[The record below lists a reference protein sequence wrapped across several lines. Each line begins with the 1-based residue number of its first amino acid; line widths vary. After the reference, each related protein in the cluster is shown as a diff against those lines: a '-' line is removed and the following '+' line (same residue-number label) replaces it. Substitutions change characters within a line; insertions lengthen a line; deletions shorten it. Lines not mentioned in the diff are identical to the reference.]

1 MRKTIATV
9 FVCIMVMVVGTSCN
23 QSEEAVTKTTASSD
37 ITSIPNI
44 TGETMEY
51 MEEYLK
57 TYFNIDC
64 SKEFTVDTFKEAMEK
79 VSKED
84 VEPIQDLNGLSVIR
98 YGVEAAN
105 YKELAMTYK
114 DSKVEERLYF
124 EGLDEPEENGAYIA
138 TALDA
143 GLISNEE
150 ARQYIEN
157 KPVTKEMAV
166 SLLMQVADA
175 NGLGQNYLGYSDDEN
190 IDAKLENA
198 WNSFSIYDDEVL
210 SSIGKKMV
218 ENKITT
224 GYNLKNEA
232 YNANFLPELTLQ
244 YGHSDIKHAHQLV
257 ALLNSENIY
266 AKVQLEP
273 KVSIYEYLL
282 EWGPIPESTKTY
294 QVKKFSE
301 DLYLV
306 YALEYDLQLEFE
318 TKEDRNAFHSVIE
331 TYAKKYDENKEDMTG
346 LIYGAWW
353 QPLYSTTAST
363 MNQEEYKKIKDYIV
377 THDNYSI
384 HTFCL
389 QEDETK
395 VEKNL
400 KQALTEEIENGKD
413 ELRLESQTR
422 YVNNAFYRYLKGDY
436 Q

>member
-9 FVCIMVMVVGTSCN
+9 FVCIMVMVVGTACN
-23 QSEEAVTKTTASSD
+23 QSEEAVPETTTSSD

-57 TYFNIDC
+57 TYFDIDC

-143 GLISNEE
+143 GLISNAE

-166 SLLMQVADA
+166 SLLLQVADA

-198 WNSFSIYDDEVL
+198 WKSFFIYDDEVL
-210 SSIGKKMV
+210 SSIGEKIV

-294 QVKKFSE
+294 QVKKFSD

-331 TYAKKYDENKEDMTG
+331 TYAKKYDENKDDMTG

-363 MNQEEYKKIKDYIV
+363 MNEEEYKEIKDYIV

-389 QEDETK
+389 LEDETK

-400 KQALTEEIENGKD
+400 KQALKEEIKKEEN
-413 ELRLESQTR
+413 ELQLESKTR
-422 YVNNAFYRYLKGDY
+422 YVNNAFYRYLQGDY

>member
-9 FVCIMVMVVGTSCN
+9 FVCIMVMVVGTACN
-23 QSEEAVTKTTASSD
+23 QSEEAVPETTTSSD

-57 TYFNIDC
+57 TYFDIDC

-143 GLISNEE
+143 GLISNAE

-166 SLLMQVADA
+166 SLLLQVADA

-198 WNSFSIYDDEVL
+198 WKSFFIYDDEVL
-210 SSIGKKMV
+210 SSVGEKIV
-218 ENKITT
+218 ENKVTT

-294 QVKKFSE
+294 QVKKFSD

-331 TYAKKYDENKEDMTG
+331 TYAKKYDENKDDMTG

-363 MNQEEYKKIKDYIV
+363 MNEEEYKEIKDYIV

-389 QEDETK
+389 LEDERK
-395 VEKNL
+395 VKKNL
-400 KQALTEEIENGKD
+400 KQALKEEIEKGENGVQ
-413 ELRLESQTR
+413 LESKTR
-422 YVNNAFYRYLKGDY
+422 YVNNAFYRYLQGDY

>member
-9 FVCIMVMVVGTSCN
+9 FVCIMVMVVGTACN
-23 QSEEAVTKTTASSD
+23 QSEEAVPETTTSSD

-57 TYFNIDC
+57 TYFDIDC

-143 GLISNEE
+143 GLISNAE

-166 SLLMQVADA
+166 SLLLQVADA

-198 WNSFSIYDDEVL
+198 WKSFFIYDDEVL
-210 SSIGKKMV
+210 SSIGEKIV

-294 QVKKFSE
+294 QVKKFSD

-331 TYAKKYDENKEDMTG
+331 TYAKKYDENKDDMTG

-363 MNQEEYKKIKDYIV
+363 MNEEEYKEIKDYIV

-389 QEDETK
+389 LEDETK
-395 VEKNL
+395 VKKNL
-400 KQALTEEIENGKD
+400 KQALKEEIKKEEN
-413 ELRLESQTR
+413 ELQLESKTR
-422 YVNNAFYRYLKGDY
+422 YVNNAFYRYLQGDY

>member
-1 MRKTIATV
+1 
-9 FVCIMVMVVGTSCN
+9 MVVGTACN
-23 QSEEAVTKTTASSD
+23 QSGEAVPETTTSSD

-57 TYFNIDC
+57 TYFDIDC

-143 GLISNEE
+143 GLISNAE

-166 SLLMQVADA
+166 SLLLQVADA

-198 WNSFSIYDDEVL
+198 WKSFFIYDDEIL
-210 SSIGKKMV
+210 SSIGEKIV

-294 QVKKFSE
+294 QVKKFSD

-331 TYAKKYDENKEDMTG
+331 TYAKKYDENKDDMTG

-363 MNQEEYKKIKDYIV
+363 MNEEEYKEIKDYII

-389 QEDETK
+389 LEDETK
-395 VEKNL
+395 VKKNL
-400 KQALTEEIENGKD
+400 KQALKEEIEKGENGVQ
-413 ELRLESQTR
+413 LESKTR
-422 YVNNAFYRYLKGDY
+422 YVNNAFYRYLQGDY

>member
-9 FVCIMVMVVGTSCN
+9 FVCIMVMVVGTACN
-23 QSEEAVTKTTASSD
+23 QSEEAVPETTTSSD

-57 TYFNIDC
+57 TYFDIDC

-143 GLISNEE
+143 GLISNAE

-166 SLLMQVADA
+166 SLLLQVADA

-198 WNSFSIYDDEVL
+198 WKSFFIYDDEVL
-210 SSIGKKMV
+210 SSIGEKIV
-218 ENKITT
+218 ENKVTT

-294 QVKKFSE
+294 QVKKFSD

-331 TYAKKYDENKEDMTG
+331 TYAKKYDENKDDMTG

-363 MNQEEYKKIKDYIV
+363 MNEEEYKEIKDYIV

-389 QEDETK
+389 LEDERK
-395 VEKNL
+395 VKKNL
-400 KQALTEEIENGKD
+400 KQALKEEIEKGENGVQ
-413 ELRLESQTR
+413 LESKTR
-422 YVNNAFYRYLKGDY
+422 YVNNAFYRYLQGDY

>member
-1 MRKTIATV
+1 MRKTVAMV
-9 FVCIMVMVVGTSCN
+9 FICIVVMVVGTSCN
-23 QSEEAVTKTTASSD
+23 QEDETVTKTSTSST
-37 ITSIPNI
+37 ITSVPTI

-57 TYFNIDC
+57 TYFGIDC
-64 SKEFTVDTFKEAMEK
+64 AKEFTVDTFNEAMEK

-105 YKELAMTYK
+105 YKELAMTYD
-114 DSKVEERLYF
+114 DSKVEECLYF

-143 GLISNEE
+143 GLICNEE

-157 KPVTKEMAV
+157 KQVTKEMAV

-210 SSIGKKMV
+210 SSVGKKMV

-224 GYNLKNEA
+224 GYNLKNEN

-294 QVKKFSE
+294 QVKKFSD

-331 TYAKKYDENKEDMTG
+331 TYAKKYDENKNDMAG

-363 MNQEEYKKIKDYIV
+363 MNEEEYKEIKDYIV

-389 QEDETK
+389 LEDETK

-400 KQALTEEIENGKD
+400 KQALKEEIKKEEN
-413 ELRLESQTR
+413 ELQLESKTR
-422 YVNNAFYRYLKGDY
+422 YVNNAFYRYLQGDY

>member
-9 FVCIMVMVVGTSCN
+9 FVCIMVMVVGTACN
-23 QSEEAVTKTTASSD
+23 QSEEAVPETTTSSD

-57 TYFNIDC
+57 TYFDIDC

-143 GLISNEE
+143 GLISNAE
-150 ARQYIEN
+150 ARHYIEN

-166 SLLMQVADA
+166 SLLLQVADA

-190 IDAKLENA
+190 IAAKLENA
-198 WNSFSIYDDEVL
+198 WKSFFIYDDEVL
-210 SSIGKKMV
+210 SSIGEKIV

-224 GYNLKNEA
+224 GYNLKNEN

-244 YGHSDIKHAHQLV
+244 YGHSDIKHARQLV

-294 QVKKFSE
+294 QVKKFSD

-331 TYAKKYDENKEDMTG
+331 TYAKKYDENKDDMTG

-363 MNQEEYKKIKDYIV
+363 MNEEEYKEIKDYIV

-389 QEDETK
+389 LEDETK
-395 VEKNL
+395 VKKNL
-400 KQALTEEIENGKD
+400 KQALKEEIEKGENGVQ
-413 ELRLESQTR
+413 LESKTR
-422 YVNNAFYRYLKGDY
+422 YVNNAFYRYLQGDY

>member
-9 FVCIMVMVVGTSCN
+9 FVCIMVMVVGTACN
-23 QSEEAVTKTTASSD
+23 QSEEAVPETTTSSD

-57 TYFNIDC
+57 TYFDIDC

-143 GLISNEE
+143 GLISNAE

-166 SLLMQVADA
+166 SLLLQVADA

-198 WNSFSIYDDEVL
+198 WKSFFIYDDEVL
-210 SSIGKKMV
+210 SSIGEKIV

-224 GYNLKNEA
+224 GYNLKNE
-232 YNANFLPELTLQ
+232 
-244 YGHSDIKHAHQLV
+244 
-257 ALLNSENIY
+257 
-266 AKVQLEP
+266 
-273 KVSIYEYLL
+273 
-282 EWGPIPESTKTY
+282 
-294 QVKKFSE
+294 
-301 DLYLV
+301 
-306 YALEYDLQLEFE
+306 
-318 TKEDRNAFHSVIE
+318 
-331 TYAKKYDENKEDMTG
+331 
-346 LIYGAWW
+346 
-353 QPLYSTTAST
+353 
-363 MNQEEYKKIKDYIV
+363 
-377 THDNYSI
+377 
-384 HTFCL
+384 
-389 QEDETK
+389 
-395 VEKNL
+395 
-400 KQALTEEIENGKD
+400 
-413 ELRLESQTR
+413 
-422 YVNNAFYRYLKGDY
+422 
-436 Q
+436 

>member
-9 FVCIMVMVVGTSCN
+9 FVCIMVMVVGTACN
-23 QSEEAVTKTTASSD
+23 QSEEAVPETTTSSD

-57 TYFNIDC
+57 TYFDIDC

-143 GLISNEE
+143 GLISNAE

-166 SLLMQVADA
+166 SLLLQVADA

-198 WNSFSIYDDEVL
+198 WKSFFIYDDEVL
-210 SSIGKKMV
+210 SSIGEKIV

-224 GYNLKNEA
+224 GYNLKNEN

-244 YGHSDIKHAHQLV
+244 YGHSDIKHARQLV

-294 QVKKFSE
+294 QVKKFSD

-331 TYAKKYDENKEDMTG
+331 TYAKKYDENKDDMTG

-363 MNQEEYKKIKDYIV
+363 MNEEEYKEIKDYIV

-389 QEDETK
+389 LEDETK
-395 VEKNL
+395 VKKNL
-400 KQALTEEIENGKD
+400 KQALKEEIEKGENGVQ
-413 ELRLESQTR
+413 LESKTR
-422 YVNNAFYRYLKGDY
+422 YVNNAFYRYLQGDY

>member
-1 MRKTIATV
+1 
-9 FVCIMVMVVGTSCN
+9 MVVGTACN
-23 QSEEAVTKTTASSD
+23 QDEETVTKMSTSNN
-37 ITSIPNI
+37 ITSIPTI

-57 TYFNIDC
+57 TYFDIDC

-79 VSKED
+79 VSTED

-143 GLISNEE
+143 GLISNAE

-218 ENKITT
+218 ESKITT

-282 EWGPIPESTKTY
+282 DWGEIPESTKTY
-294 QVKKFSE
+294 QVKKFSD

-331 TYAKKYDENKEDMTG
+331 TYAKKYDENKNDMAG

-363 MNQEEYKKIKDYIV
+363 MNKEEYKEIKDYII

-389 QEDETK
+389 LEDETK

-400 KQALTEEIENGKD
+400 KQALKEEIKKEEN
-413 ELRLESQTR
+413 ELQLESKTR
-422 YVNNAFYRYLKGDY
+422 YVNNAFYRYLQGDY

>member
-9 FVCIMVMVVGTSCN
+9 FVCIMVMVVGTACN
-23 QSEEAVTKTTASSD
+23 QDEETVTKMSTSNN
-37 ITSIPNI
+37 ITSIPTI

-57 TYFNIDC
+57 TYFDIDC

-79 VSKED
+79 VSTED

-143 GLISNEE
+143 GLISNAE

-218 ENKITT
+218 ESKITT

-294 QVKKFSE
+294 QVKKFSD

-331 TYAKKYDENKEDMTG
+331 TYAKKYDENKDDMTG

-363 MNQEEYKKIKDYIV
+363 MNKEEYKEIKDYII

-389 QEDETK
+389 LEDETK

-400 KQALTEEIENGKD
+400 KQALKEEIKKEEN
-413 ELRLESQTR
+413 ELQLESKTR
-422 YVNNAFYRYLKGDY
+422 YVNNAFYRYLQGDY

>member
-1 MRKTIATV
+1 
-9 FVCIMVMVVGTSCN
+9 
-23 QSEEAVTKTTASSD
+23 
-37 ITSIPNI
+37 
-44 TGETMEY
+44 
-51 MEEYLK
+51 
-57 TYFNIDC
+57 
-64 SKEFTVDTFKEAMEK
+64 
-79 VSKED
+79 
-84 VEPIQDLNGLSVIR
+84 
-98 YGVEAAN
+98 
-105 YKELAMTYK
+105 
-114 DSKVEERLYF
+114 
-124 EGLDEPEENGAYIA
+124 
-138 TALDA
+138 
-143 GLISNEE
+143 
-150 ARQYIEN
+150 
-157 KPVTKEMAV
+157 
-166 SLLMQVADA
+166 
-175 NGLGQNYLGYSDDEN
+175 
-190 IDAKLENA
+190 
-198 WNSFSIYDDEVL
+198 
-210 SSIGKKMV
+210 MV

-224 GYNLKNEA
+224 GYNLKNEN

-294 QVKKFSE
+294 QVKKFSD

-331 TYAKKYDENKEDMTG
+331 TYAKKYDENKNDMAG

-363 MNQEEYKKIKDYIV
+363 MNEEEYKEIKDYII

-389 QEDETK
+389 LEDETK

-400 KQALTEEIENGKD
+400 KQALKEEIKKEEN
-413 ELRLESQTR
+413 ELQLESKTR
-422 YVNNAFYRYLKGDY
+422 YVNNAFYRYLQGDY

>member
-9 FVCIMVMVVGTSCN
+9 FVCIMVMVVGTACN
-23 QSEEAVTKTTASSD
+23 QSEEAVPETTTSSD

-57 TYFNIDC
+57 TYFDIDC

-143 GLISNEE
+143 GLISNAE

-166 SLLMQVADA
+166 SLLLQVADA

-198 WNSFSIYDDEVL
+198 WKSFFIYDDEVL
-210 SSIGKKMV
+210 SSIGEKIV

-294 QVKKFSE
+294 QVKKISD

-331 TYAKKYDENKEDMTG
+331 TYAKKYDENKDDMTG

-363 MNQEEYKKIKDYIV
+363 MNEEEYKEIKDYIV

-389 QEDETK
+389 LEDETK
-395 VEKNL
+395 VKKNL
-400 KQALTEEIENGKD
+400 KQALKEEIEKGENGVQ
-413 ELRLESQTR
+413 LESKTR
-422 YVNNAFYRYLKGDY
+422 YVNNAFYRYLQGDY

>member
-1 MRKTIATV
+1 
-9 FVCIMVMVVGTSCN
+9 MVVGTACN
-23 QSEEAVTKTTASSD
+23 QSEEAVPETTTSSD

-57 TYFNIDC
+57 TYFDIDC

-143 GLISNEE
+143 GLISNAE

-166 SLLMQVADA
+166 SLLLQVADA

-198 WNSFSIYDDEVL
+198 WKSFFIYDDEVL
-210 SSIGKKMV
+210 SSIGEKIV

-294 QVKKFSE
+294 QVKKFSD

-331 TYAKKYDENKEDMTG
+331 TYAKKYDENKDDMTG

-363 MNQEEYKKIKDYIV
+363 MNEEEYKEIKDYIV

-389 QEDETK
+389 LEDETK
-395 VEKNL
+395 VKKNL
-400 KQALTEEIENGKD
+400 KQALKEEIEKGENGVQ
-413 ELRLESQTR
+413 LESKTR
-422 YVNNAFYRYLKGDY
+422 YVNNAFYRYLQGDY

>member
-1 MRKTIATV
+1 
-9 FVCIMVMVVGTSCN
+9 MVVGTACN
-23 QSEEAVTKTTASSD
+23 QSEEAVPETTTSSD

-57 TYFNIDC
+57 TYFDIDC

-143 GLISNEE
+143 GLISNAE

-166 SLLMQVADA
+166 SLLLQVADA

-218 ENKITT
+218 ESKITT

-294 QVKKFSE
+294 QVKKFSD

-331 TYAKKYDENKEDMTG
+331 TYAKKYDENKDDMTG

-363 MNQEEYKKIKDYIV
+363 MNEEEYKEIKDYIV

-389 QEDETK
+389 LEDETK
-395 VEKNL
+395 VKKNL
-400 KQALTEEIENGKD
+400 KQALKEEIEKGENGVQ
-413 ELRLESQTR
+413 LESKTR
-422 YVNNAFYRYLKGDY
+422 YVNNAFYRYLQGDY

>member
-23 QSEEAVTKTTASSD
+23 QSEEAVTKTTTSSD

-57 TYFNIDC
+57 TYFDIDC

-79 VSKED
+79 VST

-143 GLISNEE
+143 GLISNAE

-218 ENKITT
+218 ESKITT

-282 EWGPIPESTKTY
+282 DWGEIPESTKTY
-294 QVKKFSE
+294 QVKKFSD

-331 TYAKKYDENKEDMTG
+331 TYAKKYDENKNDMAG

-363 MNQEEYKKIKDYIV
+363 MNKEEYKEIKDYII
-377 THDNYSI
+377 TYDNYSI

-389 QEDETK
+389 LEDETK

-400 KQALTEEIENGKD
+400 KQALKEEIKKEEN
-413 ELRLESQTR
+413 ELQLESKTR
-422 YVNNAFYRYLKGDY
+422 YVNNAFYRYLQGDY

>member
-9 FVCIMVMVVGTSCN
+9 FVCIMVMVVGTACN
-23 QSEEAVTKTTASSD
+23 QSEEAVPETTTSSD

-57 TYFNIDC
+57 TYFDIDC

-143 GLISNEE
+143 GLISNAE

-166 SLLMQVADA
+166 SLLLQVADA

-198 WNSFSIYDDEVL
+198 WKSFFIYDDEVL
-210 SSIGKKMV
+210 SSIGEKIV

-294 QVKKFSE
+294 QVKKFSD

-331 TYAKKYDENKEDMTG
+331 TYAKKYDENKDDMTG

-363 MNQEEYKKIKDYIV
+363 MNEEEYKEIKDYIV

-389 QEDETK
+389 LEDETK
-395 VEKNL
+395 VK
-400 KQALTEEIENGKD
+400 KT
-413 ELRLESQTR
+413 
-422 YVNNAFYRYLKGDY
+422 
-436 Q
+436 

>member
-9 FVCIMVMVVGTSCN
+9 FVCIMVMVVGTACN
-23 QSEEAVTKTTASSD
+23 QSEEAVPETTTSSD

-57 TYFNIDC
+57 TYFDIDC

-143 GLISNEE
+143 GLISNAE

-166 SLLMQVADA
+166 SLLLQVADA

-198 WNSFSIYDDEVL
+198 WKSFFIYDEEVL
-210 SSIGKKMV
+210 SSIGEKIV

-266 AKVQLEP
+266 AKVFIRMGTNSRIY
-273 KVSIYEYLL
+273 KNVS
-282 EWGPIPESTKTY
+282 S
-294 QVKKFSE
+294 
-301 DLYLV
+301 
-306 YALEYDLQLEFE
+306 
-318 TKEDRNAFHSVIE
+318 
-331 TYAKKYDENKEDMTG
+331 
-346 LIYGAWW
+346 
-353 QPLYSTTAST
+353 
-363 MNQEEYKKIKDYIV
+363 KKIQRRSLFGLCIRIRS
-377 THDNYSI
+377 SI
-384 HTFCL
+384 R
-389 QEDETK
+389 
-395 VEKNL
+395 V
-400 KQALTEEIENGKD
+400 
-413 ELRLESQTR
+413 
-422 YVNNAFYRYLKGDY
+422 
-436 Q
+436 

>member
-9 FVCIMVMVVGTSCN
+9 FVCIMVMVVGTACN
-23 QSEEAVTKTTASSD
+23 QSEEAVPETTTSSD

-57 TYFNIDC
+57 TYFDIDC

-143 GLISNEE
+143 GLISNAE

-166 SLLMQVADA
+166 SLLLQVADA

-190 IDAKLENA
+190 IAAKLENA
-198 WNSFSIYDDEVL
+198 WKSFFIYDDEVL
-210 SSIGKKMV
+210 SSIGEKIV

-224 GYNLKNEA
+224 GYNLKNEN

-244 YGHSDIKHAHQLV
+244 YGHSDIKHARQLV

-294 QVKKFSE
+294 QVKKFSD

-331 TYAKKYDENKEDMTG
+331 TYAKKYDENKDDMTG

-363 MNQEEYKKIKDYIV
+363 MNEEEYKEIKDYIV

-389 QEDETK
+389 LEDETK
-395 VEKNL
+395 VKKNL
-400 KQALTEEIENGKD
+400 KQALKEEIEKGENGVQ
-413 ELRLESQTR
+413 LESKTR
-422 YVNNAFYRYLKGDY
+422 YVNNAFYRYLQGDY

>member
-9 FVCIMVMVVGTSCN
+9 FVCIMVMVVGTACN
-23 QSEEAVTKTTASSD
+23 QDEETVTKMSTSNN
-37 ITSIPNI
+37 ITSIPTI

-57 TYFNIDC
+57 TYFDIDC

-79 VSKED
+79 VSTED

-143 GLISNEE
+143 GLISNAE

-218 ENKITT
+218 ESKITT

-282 EWGPIPESTKTY
+282 DWGEIPESTKTY
-294 QVKKFSE
+294 QVKKFSD

-331 TYAKKYDENKEDMTG
+331 TYAKKYDENKNDMAG

-363 MNQEEYKKIKDYIV
+363 MNKEEYKEIKDYII

-389 QEDETK
+389 LEDETK

-400 KQALTEEIENGKD
+400 KQALKEEIKKEEN
-413 ELRLESQTR
+413 ELQLESKTR
-422 YVNNAFYRYLKGDY
+422 YVNNAFYRYLQGDY

>member
-23 QSEEAVTKTTASSD
+23 QSEEAVTKTTTSSD

-57 TYFNIDC
+57 TYFDIDC

-79 VSKED
+79 VSTED

-143 GLISNEE
+143 GLISNGE

-157 KPVTKEMAV
+157 KLVTKEMAV

-218 ENKITT
+218 ESK
-224 GYNLKNEA
+224 
-232 YNANFLPELTLQ
+232 
-244 YGHSDIKHAHQLV
+244 
-257 ALLNSENIY
+257 
-266 AKVQLEP
+266 
-273 KVSIYEYLL
+273 
-282 EWGPIPESTKTY
+282 
-294 QVKKFSE
+294 
-301 DLYLV
+301 
-306 YALEYDLQLEFE
+306 
-318 TKEDRNAFHSVIE
+318 
-331 TYAKKYDENKEDMTG
+331 
-346 LIYGAWW
+346 
-353 QPLYSTTAST
+353 
-363 MNQEEYKKIKDYIV
+363 
-377 THDNYSI
+377 
-384 HTFCL
+384 
-389 QEDETK
+389 
-395 VEKNL
+395 
-400 KQALTEEIENGKD
+400 
-413 ELRLESQTR
+413 
-422 YVNNAFYRYLKGDY
+422 
-436 Q
+436 

>member
-9 FVCIMVMVVGTSCN
+9 FVCIMVMVVGTACN
-23 QSEEAVTKTTASSD
+23 QSEEAVPETTTSSD

-57 TYFNIDC
+57 TYFDIDC

-143 GLISNEE
+143 GLISNAE

-166 SLLMQVADA
+166 SLLLQVADA

-198 WNSFSIYDDEVL
+198 WKSFFIYDDEVL
-210 SSIGKKMV
+210 SSIGEKIV

-294 QVKKFSE
+294 QVKKFSD

-331 TYAKKYDENKEDMTG
+331 TYAKKYDENKDDMTG

-363 MNQEEYKKIKDYIV
+363 MNEEEYKEIKDYIV

-389 QEDETK
+389 LEDETK
-395 VEKNL
+395 VKKNL
-400 KQALTEEIENGKD
+400 KQALKEEIEKGENGVQ
-413 ELRLESQTR
+413 LESKTR
-422 YVNNAFYRYLKGDY
+422 YVNNAFYRYLQGDY